1 MARNGLGTYSL
12 PAGQPVVTN
21 TSISSTVFNTLT
33 SDLATALTQSV
44 CTDGQSTMTG
54 NLNLGTKKVTN
65 MGDGSLTTDGC
76 TYGQMTTATS
86 GITTSLTTTFNALIP
101 GQNILVNPDF
111 YVAQRGTTYA
121 LTTTAAYGSIDNW
134 FALQASSAA
143 GIFNQVADSAGN
155 GRIYVAKLGRNN
167 AATNTGVITMG
178 QALETDLSKR
188 LAGKTVVFSI
198 YAKAGAN
205 LSSTSNAITFSVK
218 TGTGTDQSSASL
230 STGGWTGIATPV
242 TSSPNVTTSWVRY
255 SATGT
260 ISSSATQ
267 IGVLISYTP
276 SGTAG
281 ADDNLYIGDVQLEE
295 VFNSNTSPTT
305 FYRPLPEENLYRC
318 KRYYQRFN
326 ASCQGYAYAGSIP
339 FGINVMAQVP
349 MRGTIS
355 PVQVSTNLMFA
366 DSNVLTST
374 SSYVVNGD
382 YIYAYRGASVAGFTT
397 FSEKF
402 SSSNEL

>member
-76 TYGQMTTATS
+76 TYGQMTTATTA
-86 GITTSLTTTFNALIP
+86 INTTFNGLIS
-101 GQNILVNPDF
+101 GQNVLVNPDF
-111 YVAQRGTTYA
+111 YVAQRGATYA

-143 GIFNQVADSAGN
+143 GIFNRVADSAGN

-305 FYRPLPEENLYRC
+305 FDRPLPEVSLYRC
-318 KRYYQRFN
+318 KRYYQRMT
-326 ASCQGYAYAGSIP
+326 ATTSLYAQAGSIVTGVSVVAP
-339 FGINVMAQVP
+339 VP
-349 MRGTIS
+349 MRGTIA
-355 PVQVSTNLMFA
+355 PVQVSTGVAFA
-366 DSNVLTST
+366 DSNVSSTTSA
-374 SSYVVNGD
+374 YVVNGD
-382 YIYAYRGASVAGFTT
+382 YVFVYRGSSAAGSAA
-397 FSEKF
+397 FSEIF